1 MNQRIHI
8 ISFIKKMNYLNTTFV
23 RLALQD
29 FRCFLGQHFP
39 FLGKRHSSS
48 RLMSSRSNF
57 MSKSVTR
64 ILSPDRVPNFISMT
78 RSTLFPM
85 SLPTN
90 PQISG
95 LSTKMH
101 TFQPQLSDQGPDLEE
116 LFQKAGKSLLF
127 SFLVA
132 KDQHSRFWMQ

>member
-1 MNQRIHI
+1 
-8 ISFIKKMNYLNTTFV
+8 MNYLNTTLV

-64 ILSPDRVPNFISMT
+64 ILSPDRVPSFISIT
-78 RSTLFPM
+78 RSTLFPNI
-85 SLPTN
+85 LPTSQILFRGKTKTQKSCFEREICRVFMVMKVLN
-90 PQISG
+90 TKRFRVVHDDDNKNVNISG
-95 LSTKMH
+95 
-101 TFQPQLSDQGPDLEE
+101 
-116 LFQKAGKSLLF
+116 
-127 SFLVA
+127 
-132 KDQHSRFWMQ
+132 

>member
-1 MNQRIHI
+1 
-8 ISFIKKMNYLNTTFV
+8 MNYLNTTLV

-29 FRCFLGQHFP
+29 LRCFLGQHFP
-39 FLGKRHSSS
+39 FFGKRHSSS
-48 RLMSSRSNF
+48 RLMSSRANF

-64 ILSPDRVPNFISMT
+64 ILLSDRVPSFISIS

-95 LSTKMH
+95 LSNIIY
-101 TFQPQLSDQGPDLEE
+101 TFQPQLSDPSPNREE
-116 LFQKAGKSLLF
+116 LFQKAGTILLF
-127 SFLVA
+127 SFLGA
-132 KDQHSRFWMQ
+132 QDQHSRFWMQWM